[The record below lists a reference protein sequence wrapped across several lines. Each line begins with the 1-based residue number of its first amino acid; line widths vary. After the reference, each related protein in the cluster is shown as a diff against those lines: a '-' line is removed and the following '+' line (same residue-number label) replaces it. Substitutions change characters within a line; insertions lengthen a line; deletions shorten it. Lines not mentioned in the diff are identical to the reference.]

1 MISMSA
7 DESHWQYNALKVS
20 CLSKAKSR
28 FESKVDNKARGYPL
42 IDMAGIGSRKISE
55 TPIEVPECHF
65 LCVIQ
70 ILLTLL
76 EVPENHNMT
85 LY

>member
-1 MISMSA
+1 
-7 DESHWQYNALKVS
+7 
-20 CLSKAKSR
+20 
-28 FESKVDNKARGYPL
+28 
-42 IDMAGIGSRKISE
+42 MAGIGSRKISE
-55 TPIEVPECHF
+55 TPIEVPECHV
-65 LCVIQ
+65 LCAIQ

>member
-1 MISMSA
+1 
-7 DESHWQYNALKVS
+7 
-20 CLSKAKSR
+20 
-28 FESKVDNKARGYPL
+28 
-42 IDMAGIGSRKISE
+42 MAGIGSRKISE

>member
-1 MISMSA
+1 MNHTDSTMP
-7 DESHWQYNALKVS
+7 LKLVVS
-20 CLSKAKSR
+20 VKQKKSR

-55 TPIEVPECHF
+55 TPIEVPECHV